1 MSASADVLV
10 VMARSPVPGEVKTR
24 LATAVGAEAAC
35 ALYRAFVADIAA
47 RFGGGPWSLIWA
59 VTPPD
64 ADLGP
69 LVGQRGVQIPQEG
82 DDLAE
87 RMHRVFTR
95 LSRDGAERV
104 VMIGADA
111 PHVADA
117 ALAAAFAALAVDDAV
132 LMPTRD
138 GGYCL
143 VGLRAPHDIFSDIP
157 MGTDEV
163 FERTRQRLHALN
175 LRCHMLEPTFDVDE
189 LADVAELANV
199 IDRGSVTLP
208 RTASLLRE
216 WRAAGLLPGPGG
228 PRSARP

>member
-1 MSASADVLV
+1 MAAASTPARICISSAACSTTCGSPAAAPPRPGWRRDRASTASKRRLRAKPPRRALGARPMSASADRLV

-35 ALYRAFVADIAA
+35 ALYRAFLADLAA

-95 LSRDGAERV
+95 LSRDGAKGV

-117 ALAAAFAALAVDDAV
+117 ALAAAFAALEVNDAV

-143 VGLRAPHDIFSDIP
+143 VGLRAPHDI
-157 MGTDEV
+157 
-163 FERTRQRLHALN
+163 
-175 LRCHMLEPTFDVDE
+175 
-189 LADVAELANV
+189 
-199 IDRGSVTLP
+199 
-208 RTASLLRE
+208 
-216 WRAAGLLPGPGG
+216 
-228 PRSARP
+228 